1 MVMGV
6 GNSFPFECKRP
17 EAGGWAMGMVRSR
30 QSGARGGTTTS
41 RERVMHMLISPLS
54 MRFSMENVCSVL
66 CPSRLFKR

>member
-41 RERVMHMLISPLS
+41 RERAHAYANKSVKYAILHGERLLSSLPVSLI
-54 MRFSMENVCSVL
+54 
-66 CPSRLFKR
+66 